1 MKEGYRKGRSARKVA
16 RWSMLLAMLMLLSAC
31 VIGCEKKP
39 AESSEEGTE
48 SVSSPEAQST
58 EPSVDGEGESKPR
71 PNVSSSE
78 LYDGFLRGEERVY
91 FDKQS
96 FSYYD
101 VTSGTEKPYF
111 PDSNGYLLKELVSR
125 IQTVDGAEAE
135 ASIRV
140 TGVSFV
146 TIDCGNDGEPEL
158 CLQVA
163 CAGDAWGGAN
173 TYEFVIKNFDGKL
186 QVCHR
191 NVSGY
196 RSYSDVIN
204 HYGYVSDGYYWGMGW
219 SSSYGFIDGDGN
231 YHYTFG
237 VTADSGYA
245 WIGGEDALSKAM
257 AEAAENEGEQVFDYF
272 DILEYR
278 FQEWK
283 EGENESEIVKYSCDI
298 YVDGEDA
305 RKDTWD
311 LVEKIFTKAGLK
323 LYSEAEIQSMIDQRL
338 QEFGLTRAM
347 SEYEYDGMEWKSVD
361 QKDYWPGKVVNVKT
375 TDEFIMALGDNTM
388 IYLEPGTY
396 NLTQWLRDEGGFE
409 KIPRWLFED
418 EGVNPAGISYT
429 GWDPESWEIIIHRLN
444 NLTIASADPGN
455 PAKIVCESPMARVLA
470 FEKCSYVDINDLVF
484 GHEIEPGHCSGDV
497 LGISDS
503 NGINVKGCDLYGC
516 GAYGLTVYNGNDV
529 SLNDCVIHDCTYGCM
544 NVYGGYAS
552 VNNTKFENCKEFTM
566 FSVSEGSLYFYN
578 CSFRNLQGNMAYVGE
593 DGYMGFSDCQFDVK
607 ALESLQ
613 KNEKFGNQLNIY

>member
-1 MKEGYRKGRSARKVA
+1 MKEGYRKGCSARKVA

-91 FDKQS
+91 FDKQNYG
-96 FSYYD
+96 YYD
-101 VTSGTEKPYF
+101 STSETEKTYF

-125 IQTVDGAEAE
+125 IQTVDGAET
-135 ASIRV
+135 SIRV

-163 CAGDAWGGAN
+163 CAGDAWGGAD

-311 LVEKIFTKAGLK
+311 MVEKIFTKAGLK

-347 SEYEYDGMEWKSVD
+347 SQYENDGMEWKSVD

-566 FSVSEGSLYFYN
+566 FSVNDGSLYFYN
-578 CSFRNLQGNMAYVGE
+578 CSFRNLQGDMAYVGE
-593 DGYMGFSDCQFDVK
+593 DGYMGFSDCQFDVS

-613 KNEKFGNQLNIY
+613 KNKQYGNQLYIY